1 MAADWTSALN
11 RARDHAPFLARALER
26 RPELAELMA
35 SGDGEAALRAAKQV
49 RATDVASA
57 LRQERLGLA
66 LVLGGALGNIADRV
80 RLGYVVDFADLH
92 FGGWQPFLVF
102 NVADAA
108 ITLGVLVLLVRALLM
123 RDKRDIPSENPH
135 A

>member
-66 LVLGGALGNIADRV
+66 LVLAVG
-80 RLGYVVDFADLH
+80 DLCE
-92 FGGWQPFLVF
+92 L
-102 NVADAA
+102 
-108 ITLGVLVLLVRALLM
+108 
-123 RDKRDIPSENPH
+123 
-135 A
+135 

>member
-57 LRQERLGLA
+57 ARKPRNNRTTTTRPRKA
-66 LVLGGALGNIADRV
+66 NIR
-80 RLGYVVDFADLH
+80 
-92 FGGWQPFLVF
+92 
-102 NVADAA
+102 AA
-108 ITLGVLVLLVRALLM
+108 Q
-123 RDKRDIPSENPH
+123 
-135 A
+135 